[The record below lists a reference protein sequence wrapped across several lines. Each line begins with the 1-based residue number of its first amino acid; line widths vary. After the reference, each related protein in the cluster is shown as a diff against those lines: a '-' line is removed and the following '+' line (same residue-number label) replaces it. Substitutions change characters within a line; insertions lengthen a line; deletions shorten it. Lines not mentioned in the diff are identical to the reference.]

1 MTTLLWH
8 SQCLV
13 CRQHRQDRKDDQPD
27 DSTALDE
34 TVNRSDD
41 SMEALIGVGSDHLD
55 PALMQSGDSISDDEG
70 LHSRGSSVSLSL
82 TEQYSIASCS
92 YPPLPAPDLQQLA
105 SGIPLSA
112 AASAE
117 LEQDHDFHEHIV

>member
-1 MTTLLWH
+1 
-8 SQCLV
+8 
-13 CRQHRQDRKDDQPD
+13 
-27 DSTALDE
+27 
-34 TVNRSDD
+34 
-41 SMEALIGVGSDHLD
+41 MEALIGVGSDHLD
-55 PALMQSGDSISDDEG
+55 PTLMQSGVSSSDEEG

-117 LEQDHDFHEHIV
+117 LEQEPDFPEHIV